1 MAESTGCFKMIDKEK
16 LENIKQKMIDVNEA
30 QYGHEIREKYGNGVV
45 AASNTK
51 LMGLTAQQYER
62 VQELSEQINE
72 KLKIACVQ
80 GDPSSELAQEI
91 CALHKEWLGY
101 FWSHYSK
108 EAHLGLAQM
117 YVNDS
122 RFKEYYDKLGVGC
135 ADFLRDALAVFCQ

>member
-1 MAESTGCFKMIDKEK
+1 M
-16 LENIKQKMIDVNEA
+16 
-30 QYGHEIREKYGNGVV
+30 
-45 AASNTK
+45 
-51 LMGLTAQQYER
+51 
-62 VQELSEQINE
+62 
-72 KLKIACVQ
+72 
-80 GDPSSELAQEI
+80 
-91 CALHKEWLGY
+91 GY

>member
-1 MAESTGCFKMIDKEK
+1 MIDKEK

-30 QYGHEIREKYGNGVV
+30 QYGQEIREKYGEGVV

-80 GDPSSELAQEI
+80 GDPSSELAQEV
-91 CALHKEWLGY
+91 CALHKE
-101 FWSHYSK
+101 
-108 EAHLGLAQM
+108 
-117 YVNDS
+117 
-122 RFKEYYDKLGVGC
+122 
-135 ADFLRDALAVFCQ
+135 